1 MTSAQVQVQVQAAI
15 EVISALGVRGHRQPG

>member
-1 MTSAQVQVQVQAAI
+1 MTSAQVQVQAAI